1 MVAKWKRGLAV
12 YRQVATGMTLN
23 NFQCFFYIK
32 LIALITW
39 LQYYKLKPLQPLFS
53 RCENDCFITHAF
65 LPNKHNQS
73 CSKSLHQN
81 VKWGDF
87 DWTEILL
94 VARKTYSNFSC
105 QISRTVT
112 NSDMHKSNSGFCT
125 SLNTLG
131 EINFQSKLCLKTKH
145 QLGT

>member
-1 MVAKWKRGLAV
+1 MKAASSCILSSGMV
-12 YRQVATGMTLN
+12 LN

-53 RCENDCFITHAF
+53 RCKNDCFSAHAF
-65 LPNKHNQS
+65 LPKKHNQS

-81 VKWGDF
+81 GAALIEQ
-87 DWTEILL
+87 TEILL
-94 VARKTYSNFSC
+94 VARKAYSNFSC
-105 QISRTVT
+105 QTARTVT
-112 NSDMHKSNSGFCT
+112 NFDMHKSNSSFCT
-125 SLNTLG
+125 FLNTLG

-145 QLGT
+145 QLVI

>member
-1 MVAKWKRGLAV
+1 MKEGSSCIPSSGVV
-12 YRQVATGMTLN
+12 LN
-23 NFQCFFYIK
+23 NFQGFFYIK
-32 LIALITW
+32 LIALITS

-53 RCENDCFITHAF
+53 RCKNDCFMVHAF

-73 CSKSLHQN
+73 CLKSLHQN
-81 VKWGDF
+81 GATLIEQ
-87 DWTEILL
+87 TEILL

-105 QISRTVT
+105 QTARIVT
-112 NSDMHKSNSGFCT
+112 DSDMRKSNSGFCT
-125 SLNTLG
+125 FLNTLG

>member
-1 MVAKWKRGLAV
+1 MKEGSNCILSSGMV
-12 YRQVATGMTLN
+12 LN

-53 RCENDCFITHAF
+53 RCENDCFIAHAF

-81 VKWGDF
+81 GATLIEQ
-87 DWTEILL
+87 TEILL

-105 QISRTVT
+105 QTARTVT